1 MTITFYTVSKKR
13 NSTLQPTGG
22 TSYTGSLTGE
32 SGVLNPSVIMD
43 FGNTFPGYNYAYIT
57 EFSRYYWITEITSVG
72 GGLWRVGMKS
82 DAMASFKTAIGAA
95 NKYILRSASEF
106 DGSITDMKYPTK
118 TGFADKQVISYPTGW
133 AQSSQLGYYVVAV
146 IDDNGGFGST
156 TLYCLDES
164 QFETVRSNLAPANY
178 YNNIVDA
185 DLKNLAISVVNPMQ
199 YIAWVRYYPFT
210 IPQGTQVTMHLGN
223 IPIAN
228 MNLLGSTK
236 VNDDFNFT
244 IAEQKNLHN
253 HPLAATRGEYLNTE
267 PYSIRFLSWLPVG
280 MIHLPAL
287 MAGENQLNVE
297 YDIDVISGTGD
308 LCIYSYPSGSLIYRT
323 SFACGVDV
331 PVAQVVSSNPL
342 KLVSGT
348 IGIVSAG
355 MSAIAGNVAG
365 SVASGVSAITDF
377 LTSQVGE
384 VQAFKPGSGSLMVD
398 GFCRVYEYFL
408 NVVDDD
414 NLEFGRPLC
423 KVKAISTQS
432 GYVLCA
438 DGDIYA
444 AGALTEEKAEIES
457 YLTGG
462 FFYE

>member
-1 MTITFYTVSKKR
+1 MTITFYTFSKKR
-13 NSTLQPTGG
+13 NSTAQPTGG
-22 TSYTGSLTGE
+22 TSYTGNLTQE
-32 SGVLNPSVIMD
+32 SGIVSPSVIME
-43 FGNTFPGYNYAYIT
+43 FGNTAPAYNYAYIT
-57 EFSRYYWITEITSVG
+57 EFGRYYWITEITSIG
-72 GGLWRVGMKS
+72 GGLWRVSMTVDVLATYKS
-82 DAMASFKTAIGAA
+82 DIGAA
-95 NKYILRSASEF
+95 SKYILRSASAF
-106 DGSITDMKYPTK
+106 DGTIVDMKYPTR
-118 TGFADKQVISYPTGW
+118 TGFADKQIISISSGW
-133 AQSSQLGYYVVAV
+133 SQLPSLGYYVVAV

-164 QFETVRSNLAPANY
+164 QFQTVRSNLAPANY
-178 YNNIVDA
+178 YQNIADA

-199 YIAWVRYYPFT
+199 YIAWVRYYPFNV
-210 IPQGTQVTMHLGN
+210 PQGQQVTMHLGN

-228 MNLLGSTK
+228 MNLLGDTK
-236 VNDDFNFT
+236 VNDDFKFIT
-244 IAEQKNLHN
+244 ADGKNMHD
-253 HPLAATRGEYLNTE
+253 HPLAASRGSYLNTE

-287 MAGENQLNVE
+287 IAGETQLNAE
-297 YDIDVISGTGD
+297 YDVDVISGTGD
-308 LCIYSYPSGSLIYRT
+308 LRLYSYPSNNLIYRT

-348 IGIVSAG
+348 ISLVSAG

-384 VQAFKPGSGSLMVD
+384 VQAFKPGSGSLMAD
-398 GFCRVYEYFL
+398 GFCTIYEYFM

-414 NLEFGRPLC
+414 NAEFGRPLC
-423 KVKAISTQS
+423 AVRQISGLS

-438 DGDIYA
+438 DGEVPA
-444 AGALTEEKAEIES
+444 AGATQSELTDIES

-462 FFYE
+462 FYYE